1 MLDDTTLI
9 VPQRRKKLL
18 HTVRA
23 LLLYLLME
31 GVTADTATFK
41 SGVVEPALTDY
52 SRHSMA
58 EKREQVL
65 ARIVA
70 AIDGAAMVVIL
81 TAILLQLR
89 NADNWIFLLNL
100 PHTCWWLVTLII
112 AGTLP
117 SRAWFN
123 VYIVMTASW
132 FLLDVGSFIWRAI
145 LLHSCLHSSHSH
157 SCRDFLLQSWFVIA
171 SNAVF
176 LLTTICCLV
185 LAVLLQKHSFQD
197 RLHAHQEER
206 RYAKLVQST
215 Y

>member
-1 MLDDTTLI
+1 MQETATHSEDSSTLP
-9 VPQRRKKLL
+9 VDGR
-18 HTVRA
+18 VA
-23 LLLYLLME
+23 
-31 GVTADTATFK
+31 ADTATFK
-41 SGVVEPALTDY
+41 SGAVEPTLTDY
-52 SRHSMA
+52 SRHSMV

-132 FLLDVGSFIWRAI
+132 FLLDVGSFIWRAV

-171 SNAVF
+171 SNAVVSAYNYM
-176 LLTTICCLV
+176 LPCSCCLTSETQ
-185 LAVLLQKHSFQD
+185 LS
-197 RLHAHQEER
+197 RPSSCTSR
-206 RYAKLVQST
+206 REKVH
-215 Y
+215 